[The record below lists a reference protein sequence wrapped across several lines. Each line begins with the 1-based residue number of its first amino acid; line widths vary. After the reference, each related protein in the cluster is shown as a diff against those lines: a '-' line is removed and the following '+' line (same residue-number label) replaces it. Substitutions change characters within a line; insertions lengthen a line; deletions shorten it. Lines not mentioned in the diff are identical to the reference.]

1 MTEDVNDTRSHYK
14 AVMGAEKGHIDSGH
28 SRSSDA
34 TRTQGSSETAR
45 AGAPEGG
52 SGGSL
57 CPGIQNSGTCPIGT
71 RQTFV

>member
-45 AGAPEGG
+45 AGGP
-52 SGGSL
+52 
-57 CPGIQNSGTCPIGT
+57 
-71 RQTFV
+71 